1 MPTVRDILKTK
12 GTTVTTIHHEATVL
26 EAATLMNER
35 RIGAVIVMNGDLIV
49 GVFSERD
56 LMTRVIVPRREPA
69 GTKVRDVMTSEVR
82 VCSVDSPLEECRAAM
97 THHKIRHLPA
107 VDGDG
112 RLVGLISIGDIV
124 AREIAQQEET
134 IRFLHEYM
142 QGPN

>member
-1 MPTVRDILKTK
+1 MPKVRDILKTK
-12 GTTVTTIHHEATVL
+12 GTAVITIHHEATVL
-26 EAATLMNER
+26 DAAMLMNER
-35 RIGAVIVMNGDLIV
+35 RIGAIVVMNGDAIA

-56 LMTRVIVPRREPA
+56 LLTRVTVAGRDPSATKVHEVMTR
-69 GTKVRDVMTSEVR
+69 EVR
-82 VCSVDSPLEECRAAM
+82 VCAVDSPLEECRAAM

-107 VDGDG
+107 VDANG
-112 RLVGLISIGDIV
+112 RLVGIVSIGDIV